1 MENGVSFGLRL
12 DDDGGIQRLTVNAKE
27 LGGALKEVRKEAGDL
42 NSKMINLTQTVQA
55 VESLQRTVNTL
66 RGALTGLTRAWAAQE
81 TAERKL
87 ATVMRNTM
95 SASDDEI
102 AGIKAL
108 CAAQQQLGVIG
119 DEVQLA
125 GAQELATYLKRK
137 ETLETLIPVMNDMV
151 AQQYGL
157 NATQESAAQI
167 ATMLGKVMEGQT
179 TALSRYGYSFT
190 EAEEQILKFGT
201 EADRAAV
208 LAKVVG
214 QSVGGGEGKQIS
226 IYNDTNRVRLKG

>member
-1 MENGVSFGLRL
+1 MENGVSFGLKL
-12 DDDGGIQRLTVNAKE
+12 DDDGGIRRLTVNAQE
-27 LGGALKEVRKEAGDL
+27 LGSALKSVRTEAGEV
-42 NSKMINLTQTVQA
+42 NSKMINFTQTAQA
-55 VESLQRTVNTL
+55 LETLQRTVNTL

-167 ATMLGKVMEGQT
+167 ATMLGRSANDFRCTTIQT
-179 TALSRYGYSFT
+179 DF
-190 EAEEQILKFGT
+190 
-201 EADRAAV
+201 D
-208 LAKVVG
+208 
-214 QSVGGGEGKQIS
+214 
-226 IYNDTNRVRLKG
+226 